1 LKDAEALLGNPRFAV
16 PEGSAERAYLDACGA
31 AQLAREA
38 AEKQEQ
44 ERRIRDAERIAE
56 EQKKAA
62 AAQKR
67 TARATLIGLA
77 VAVLVAGL
85 AIWQYFEATRQRQ
98 LAEQRQKEA
107 EAQKLAAQSD
117 LAFKT
122 IGRYLERSALL
133 AIESMR
139 RVPSVEGDRALRQSS
154 SLLPKELI
162 RVTHEGYVVALA
174 FSSDGRYLAT
184 GSWDKTARVVEFT
197 TGKELIRVS
206 HEGIVDALA
215 FSPDGRVLYTGTEN
229 EKVATLLRHLL
240 RAEDLI
246 AATCGRLTRNLTAEE
261 WTRYLGDT
269 PYRKTCPDLP
279 GPDDSPQAAA
289 IQPRRAPARRHQ
301 RSRLRL

>member
-261 WTRYLGDT
+261 WTRYLGDS
-269 PYRKTCPDLP
+269 PYRRTCDHP
-279 GPDDSPQAAA
+279 GFMQEG
-289 IQPRRAPARRHQ
+289 R
-301 RSRLRL
+301 